1 MEGILQGLGDRFS
14 QYLKGINIKNRT
26 GIKISE
32 SYYIPV
38 IREKEYFK
46 ITSGGLRTISS
57 IGYLLSILDYAIDH
71 NVNHPL
77 LLIFDTVGKYLGKQT
92 KEKYSKETLAFEDD
106 LEGMSDPMK
115 YQNIYEQLLN
125 TVQKQ
130 KEKMFRARL
139 Y

>member
-1 MEGILQGLGDRFS
+1 M
-14 QYLKGINIKNRT
+14 
-26 GIKISE
+26 
-32 SYYIPV
+32 
-38 IREKEYFK
+38 
-46 ITSGGLRTISS
+46 RTISS

-92 KEKYSKETLAFEDD
+92 KEKYSKETLAVEDD

-125 TVQKQ
+125 TVQKAERKNVPCQ
-130 KEKMFRARL
+130 IILVGVEFYSKDNSSSFPYGYFKI
-139 Y
+139 YPG